1 MIKNISRWFVVCLI
15 ATAFLALCAVAQD
28 PAPPPAEAPAP
39 APEAPAPA
47 PEAPPPAPTDAP
59 PPPPPP
65 AAPPA
70 PAEAPAPE
78 AAPAPPPLPAPDP
91 NNPQQVV
98 VSVKIVEFQTSK
110 GVETGLSAYFAQ
122 RNRARAWG
130 RVSSGNGNIR
140 NADLTFPNTIGSAI
154 TVFLDNIELNHGD
167 LEIVLQ
173 GLVDQ
178 NRAFILSQPKAM
190 VAVGSATPT
199 QILTTQKIG
208 YENTVA
214 VGAAITQITS
224 FRETGVSLAVFA
236 DEVVD
241 DDGDPRTTEDTYIRL
256 RIAASVN
263 EEGQRIV
270 VALADPTGAT
280 NNGIRVPEFV
290 SRSMGTCV
298 WVRHGQV
305 LLLGGLFR
313 NTENKNLSTLPWLTQ
328 TEEMAMGLVQRLV
341 PPARVLGSPLS
352 ATLGNRSTSEGRR
365 ELVFLVKAEFY
376 DASKQ
381 VFSGGF
387 DDEPKKRLGFQNV
400 IQDISEIPQGIV
412 QGITGTQPGTG
423 VDSSLGGD
431 K

>member
-1 MIKNISRWFVVCLI
+1 MCLFG
-15 ATAFLALCAVAQD
+15 AALFALCAAAQD
-28 PAPPPAEAPAP
+28 AAPAPPPAPAVVPAPAEAAAPAP
-39 APEAPAPA
+39 APAPAT
-47 PEAPPPAPTDAP
+47 PPPAPTDAP
-59 PPPPPP
+59 PPS

-70 PAEAPAPE
+70 VAAAPAPE
-78 AAPAPPPLPAPDP
+78 AAPAAAPEAAPAPAPDP

-98 VSVKIVEFQTSK
+98 VSVKIVEFQTTK

-122 RNRARAWG
+122 RNKVRAWG

-140 NADLTFPNTIGSAI
+140 NMDLTFPNTVGSAI
-154 TVFLDNIELNHGD
+154 TVFLDNIEMNYGD

-224 FRETGVSLAVFA
+224 FRETGVSLAVLA

-241 DDGDPRTTEDTYIRL
+241 DDGDSRTTEDTYIRL
-256 RIAASVN
+256 RLSASVN

-270 VALADPTGAT
+270 VALADQSGALS
-280 NNGIRVPEFV
+280 NNAIRVPEFV

-328 TEEMAMGLVQRLV
+328 TEEMAMGLAQRLI
-341 PPARVLGSPLS
+341 PPARALGSPLS
-352 ATLGNRSTSEGRR
+352 STLGNRSTSEGRR

-376 DASKQ
+376 DASKA

-387 DDEPKKRLGFQNV
+387 EEESRKKPGLQNV

-412 QGITGTQPGTG
+412 QGITGTQPGTEI
-423 VDSSLGGD
+423 DSSLGGD